1 MKKNILLN
9 PGPVNT
15 SPRVQQALLKGDMCH
30 REEEIFHLLQTIRK
44 NVLQA
49 FAPDGGYGIVLIP
62 GSGTAAMESAVSSCL
77 SPGKKMLIVNNG
89 VYGARILTMTKSY
102 GFSTV
107 EVQSSWLKP
116 PDLSKIE
123 KHLSEDPSIEV
134 VAMVHHET
142 TTGLINP
149 ITRLGELVHQYQRT
163 FLVDSVSGL
172 GGEEIDLKKSHIQF
186 CGGTANK
193 CIQGF
198 PGLSFVLIQENQVDR
213 VLSFP
218 KRSLYLSL
226 STYLQNG
233 RSHIPF
239 TPPVQIAYAF
249 SEALEELLEE
259 GVIHRISR
267 YKDASTLLR
276 EGFKNL
282 NLDLLLPEGLRSNT
296 ITSLKFPKGMTY
308 KTLHDQLREKGFIIY
323 AGQGKLESEIFRVA
337 NMGHLTQNDFK
348 HFLNALE
355 ETLKG
360 RS

>member
-1 MKKNILLN
+1 MKRPILLN

-30 REEEIFHLLQTIRK
+30 REEEIQLLLQDIRK
-44 NVLQA
+44 KIMRA
-49 FAPDGGYGIVLIP
+49 FAPEGGYEVALLG

-77 SPGKKMLIVNNG
+77 SPGKKMLVVNNG
-89 VYGARILTMTKSY
+89 VYGARLLSIAHSY

-107 EVQSSWLKP
+107 EVQSPWVEP
-116 PDLSKIE
+116 PDLSKID

-149 ITRLGELVHQYQRT
+149 VTRLGELAHQHQRI

-172 GGEEIDLKKSHIQF
+172 GGEEIDLKRSQIQF
-186 CGGTANK
+186 CGGAANK

-198 PGLSFVLIQENQVDR
+198 SGLSFVLFQENQVDR
-213 VLSFP
+213 VLSLS

-233 RSHIPF
+233 GSNIPF

-267 YKDASTLLR
+267 YKGASKLLR
-276 EGFKNL
+276 EGFKKL
-282 NLDLLLPEGLRSNT
+282 KLDLLLPENLRSNT
-296 ITSLKFPKGMTY
+296 ITSLNLPKGITY

-323 AGQGKLESEIFRVA
+323 AGQGTLESDIFRVA
-337 NMGHLTQNDFK
+337 NMGHLTQEDFNDF
-348 HFLNALE
+348 LGALE
-355 ETLKG
+355 GTLKG
-360 RS
+360 IS